1 MVIQED
7 DSSTIQFSSVQ
18 PDLETQSF
26 ARDDVEPIM
35 LDDNLI
41 QNEKRATSVEDYD
54 PIDDAEQYEDFIDE
68 YENDEH
74 DLDNDDSEDG
84 ANEDH
89 SDDDDVSFFQAHS
102 ATEPHPQKTKTSGIG
117 DRLKREFGAPSGKW
131 SSRSETHLLRWK
143 FNEENENNAS
153 TRKEKS
159 SSEVSWKGGRRI
171 RTVVS
176 ARKLRCALWRIHSLG
191 FRLRVANS
199 EGTNV
204 SQKNGLARAYT
215 EKAPIV

>member
-7 DSSTIQFSSVQ
+7 DSSTIQFSYVQ

-68 YENDEH
+68 YENDEP

-89 SDDDDVSFFQAHS
+89 SDDDDV
-102 ATEPHPQKTKTSGIG
+102 
-117 DRLKREFGAPSGKW
+117 L
-131 SSRSETHLLRWK
+131 
-143 FNEENENNAS
+143 END
-153 TRKEKS
+153 TD
-159 SSEVSWKGGRRI
+159 
-171 RTVVS
+171 
-176 ARKLRCALWRIHSLG
+176 
-191 FRLRVANS
+191 
-199 EGTNV
+199 
-204 SQKNGLARAYT
+204 
-215 EKAPIV
+215 